1 MLYENTVA
9 PATLGLLKEL
19 MQMEELQPVEIVHG
33 IRFASMPDIAAMK
46 LNAITRRG
54 NQKDYF
60 DLSELLDHYS
70 LSEMLQFFTDKYT
83 VNDIGF
89 VIRSLVYFEE
99 ANRSKDPIMLKNI
112 TWQQVKDKI
121 ERAVQDYWKG

>member
-9 PATLGLLKEL
+9 PATLGLLNEL
-19 MQMEELQPVEIVHG
+19 MQMEELQPVEIVDG

>member
-1 MLYENTVA
+1 
-9 PATLGLLKEL
+9 
-19 MQMEELQPVEIVHG
+19 MQMEVLQPVEIVDG
-33 IRFASMPDIAAMK
+33 IRFASIHDIAAMK

-99 ANRSKDPIMLKNI
+99 ANRSKDPVMLKNI
-112 TWQQVKDKI
+112 NWQQVKDKI
-121 ERAVQDYWKG
+121 EMAVQDYWKG